1 MKYLRQK
8 LWLILIVTAFLAAV
22 TGEKVFAMKIT
33 VVTTTGK
40 TLSVDAEPEDTIE
53 ELKDFVFDVTQIHR
67 GTQRM
72 YKDSIQLENEQTL
85 ASYNI
90 SEDDTIYVKLGAGTS
105 TQEEKKLGGFA
116 KTLIFIIVL
125 FGIVMIARKVLSTKN
140 IEGEEENKEG
150 EQINQE

>member
-90 SEDDTIYVKLGAGTS
+90 SEGDTIYVKLGAGTS
-105 TQEEKKLGGFA
+105 AQEEKKLGGFV
-116 KTLIFIIVL
+116 KTLILIIVL

-140 IEGEEENKEG
+140 IEEEQEDKEG
-150 EQINQE
+150 EQIDQE

>member
-1 MKYLRQK
+1 MKCLRQK
-8 LWLILIVTAFLAAV
+8 LWLILILTAFLTAA

-40 TLSVDAEPEDTIE
+40 TLSVDSKPEDTIE

-72 YKDSIQLENEQTL
+72 YKDSIQLENEKTL

-90 SEDDTIYVKLGAGTS
+90 SEGDTIYVKLGAGTS
-105 TQEEKKLGGFA
+105 TPEEKKLGGFV
-116 KTLIFIIVL
+116 KTLILIIVL
-125 FGIVMIARKVLSTKN
+125 FGIVMIARKALSTKK
-140 IEGEEENKEG
+140 IEEEQEDKEG
-150 EQINQE
+150 EQIDQE

>member
-1 MKYLRQK
+1 MKCLQQK
-8 LWLILIVTAFLAAV
+8 LWLILIVTAFLATI
-22 TGEKVFAMKIT
+22 TGEKVSAMKIT

-40 TLSVDAEPEDTIE
+40 TLSVDVEPEDTVVD
-53 ELKDFVFDVTQIHR
+53 LKDFVFDVTQIHR

-72 YKDSIQLENEQTL
+72 FKDSIQLENEQTL

-90 SEDDTIYVKLGAGTS
+90 SEGDTIYVKLGTGTS

-116 KTLIFIIVL
+116 KTLILIIVL

-140 IEGEEENKEG
+140 TEEEQDE
-150 EQINQE
+150 

>member
-1 MKYLRQK
+1 MEVLMKCLQQK
-8 LWLILIVTAFLAAV
+8 LWLILIVTAFLATI
-22 TGEKVFAMKIT
+22 TGEKVSAMKIT

-40 TLSVDAEPEDTIE
+40 TLSVDVEPEDTVVD
-53 ELKDFVFDVTQIHR
+53 LKDFVFDVTQIHR

-72 YKDSIQLENEQTL
+72 FKDSIQLENEQTL

-90 SEDDTIYVKLGAGTS
+90 SEGDTIYVKLGTGTS

-116 KTLIFIIVL
+116 KTLILIIVL

-140 IEGEEENKEG
+140 TEEEQDE
-150 EQINQE
+150 